1 MQSFNS
7 KMALDDCNRF
17 LSINLAKRQPIFKNH
32 TKTNSSILRSE
43 IQCSKKD
50 EMMSTH
56 ESAKLSYLDKIS
68 VKSNPM
74 DRVKRTGPMQ
84 ALTKLMKQQTS
95 IYKPP

>member
-1 MQSFNS
+1 
-7 KMALDDCNRF
+7 
-17 LSINLAKRQPIFKNH
+17 
-32 TKTNSSILRSE
+32 
-43 IQCSKKD
+43 
-50 EMMSTH
+50 MSTH